1 MRRCATALLALQRRS
16 RRAALPTPPDTLETR
31 SIFLF
36 LWTGLLLQ
44 TNPEGITRDKILFSV
59 IVGVLTTSIVA
70 FTGYLFIRELT
81 WQLMAA
87 LREVDEEEA
96 AEELEW
102 ELADEAA
109 EAECHDPTV
118 GLTPPGPPTRG
129 GRLTLRFAVVIALT
143 LGLGLGLNSDVTD
156 NAAVVHTE
164 AVSRF
169 TLVLAREALPGNDK
183 LMITVNGTVPGPTLR
198 VPAGNRVQVTVI
210 NNIFDDASVV
220 HWHGMQQRG
229 TPYMDGVVGVTQ
241 CPISNS
247 PGYNTMVYDFLP
259 DRAGTFWYHGH
270 YNGQYPDGLYGP
282 LIIDDGGATFA
293 AATYGNESYAYDND
307 EWVWMSADF
316 YNVPAHELLP
326 LFMSPDNH
334 GEEPMPDAVVVN
346 NQYSAGNLTFHTSR
360 KTRQLVRVINAAAW
374 SMFTITVDG
383 MPLLL
388 VELDGTAVEPV
399 YLPYVQ
405 LNVAQRASF
414 ILDWSLMHADVVS
427 SPSVWFRFAVMTN
440 MYPQY
445 DPYAPDMGLHGSASH
460 MPFTTEW
467 TGLIHFDG
475 IEAVP
480 SYQSAPQLTAWAAPK
495 EVNLIS
501 ARSYPPMPAPNAT
514 HTMYMEMTMH
524 DDDEGV
530 HRWYVNGETV
540 KMLDSE
546 QMMAPSLRAL
556 ASGTGD
562 EYTDV
567 GLPATGRLNGTAA
580 TPFVAPYMAVIDII
594 VNNTHRGEHPFH
606 LHGHDMWLV
615 DSSGEPNGEALYWPN
630 FVRRDVIS
638 VSAGGWA
645 RMRFVADNPG
655 IWLFHCHTGKFG
667 GAYSAALRAPRRSAH
682 AAPSILMRASANPS

>member
-1 MRRCATALLALQRRS
+1 MLTR
-16 RRAALPTPPDTLETR
+16 TP
-31 SIFLF
+31 
-36 LWTGLLLQ
+36 
-44 TNPEGITRDKILFSV
+44 
-59 IVGVLTTSIVA
+59 
-70 FTGYLFIRELT
+70 
-81 WQLMAA
+81 
-87 LREVDEEEA
+87 
-96 AEELEW
+96 
-102 ELADEAA
+102 
-109 EAECHDPTV
+109 
-118 GLTPPGPPTRG
+118 
-129 GRLTLRFAVVIALT
+129 
-143 LGLGLGLNSDVTD
+143 
-156 NAAVVHTE
+156 
-164 AVSRF
+164 
-169 TLVLAREALPGNDK
+169 
-183 LMITVNGTVPGPTLR
+183 
-198 VPAGNRVQVTVI
+198 
-210 NNIFDDASVV
+210 
-220 HWHGMQQRG
+220 
-229 TPYMDGVVGVTQ
+229 
-241 CPISNS
+241 S
-247 PGYNTMVYDFLP
+247 P
-259 DRAGTFWYHGH
+259 GH

-293 AATYGNESYAYDND
+293 AATYGNESYAYDRD
-307 EWVWMSADF
+307 EWTWMSADF
-316 YNVPAHELLP
+316 YNLPAHELLP
-326 LFMSPDNH
+326 EFMSPDNH

-346 NQYSAGNLTFHTSR
+346 NEYSGGNLTFHTSR

-427 SPSVWFRFAVMTN
+427 SPSVWFRFAVMTS

-445 DPYAPDMGLHGSASH
+445 DPYAPDMGLHGSVSH
-460 MPFTTEW
+460 AAFATEW

-475 IEAVP
+475 VEAVP
-480 SYQSAPQLTAWAAPK
+480 SYQSPPELTAWAKPK
-495 EVNLIS
+495 EVNLVA

-530 HRWYVNGETV
+530 HRWYINGETV
-540 KMLDSE
+540 KMLDNE

-556 ASGTGD
+556 ASGTSD

-567 GLPATGRLNGTAA
+567 GLPATGSLNGTAA
-580 TPFVAPYMAVIDII
+580 TPFVAPFMAVIDII

-615 DSSGEPNGEALYWPN
+615 DSSGEPDGEALYWPN

-655 IWLFHCHTGKFG
+655 IWVFHCQCVPRMPSLR
-667 GAYSAALRAPRRSAH
+667 ARCLRMRSPSLPAALTGTCTRG
-682 AAPSILMRASANPS
+682 